1 MADKTNSEIL
11 DQEEGWV
18 HPESANSETGTDAK
32 SNENQELGGDNSNSN
47 LQEELKKAQKDALE
61 FKDSWQRERA
71 EFMNYK
77 RRTASE
83 LLNSRKE
90 AVKNFIHDLL
100 NPIDNLERVSMAST
114 ENPELKAFVDGVN
127 MVRKEFISIVDREG
141 IKRLDPLN
149 ESFNP
154 MLMEAINSVESEEYK
169 EERVIEVYQPGYFY
183 LDGDKKHSI
192 RPARVKVGKPPAN
205 G

>member
-1 MADKTNSEIL
+1 MAEDTNTETIPQEESSNSE
-11 DQEEGWV
+11 
-18 HPESANSETGTDAK
+18 ESPVENIQSEAV
-32 SNENQELGGDNSNSN
+32 SAESSLEL
-47 LQEELKKAQKDALE
+47 ELKKAKEEALN

-71 EFMNYK
+71 EFTNYK

-100 NPIDNLERVSMAST
+100 NPIDNLELVTNVTT
-114 ENPELKAFVDGVN
+114 EIPELKAYVDGVN
-127 MVRKEFISIVDREG
+127 MVKKELLSVIEKEG
-141 IKRLDPLN
+141 IKRLNPVN
-149 ESFNP
+149 ESFDP

-169 EERVIEVYQPGYFY
+169 EETVVEVYQPGYYY
-183 LDGDKKHSI
+183 LDGENQHSI
-192 RPARVKVGKPPAN
+192 RPARVKVGKPLSN

>member
-1 MADKTNSEIL
+1 MAEDTNTETIPQEESSNSE
-11 DQEEGWV
+11 
-18 HPESANSETGTDAK
+18 ESPV
-32 SNENQELGGDNSNSN
+32 ENIQTEAVSAESSLEL
-47 LQEELKKAQKDALE
+47 ELKKAKEEALN

-71 EFMNYK
+71 EFTNYK

-100 NPIDNLERVSMAST
+100 NPIDNLELVTNVTT
-114 ENPELKAFVDGVN
+114 EIPELKAYVDGVN
-127 MVRKEFISIVDREG
+127 MVKKELLSVIEKEG
-141 IKRLDPLN
+141 IKRLNPVN
-149 ESFNP
+149 ESFDP

-169 EERVIEVYQPGYFY
+169 EETVVEVYQPGYYY
-183 LDGDKKHSI
+183 LDGENQHSI
-192 RPARVKVGKPPAN
+192 RPARVKVGKPLSN

>member
-1 MADKTNSEIL
+1 MAENTDTETIS
-11 DQEEGWV
+11 QEESSGSE
-18 HPESANSETGTDAK
+18 ESSTENTQTEEVIEENSL
-32 SNENQELGGDNSNSN
+32 ENQ
-47 LQEELKKAQKDALE
+47 LKKAQEEALN

-71 EFMNYK
+71 EFTNYK

-100 NPIDNLERVSMAST
+100 NPIDNLERVGMVKT
-114 ENPELKAFVDGVN
+114 EIPELKAFVDGVN
-127 MVRKEFISIVDREG
+127 MVKKELISVIEKEG
-141 IKRLDPLN
+141 IKRLEPLN
-149 ESFNP
+149 ASFDP

-169 EERVIEVYQPGYFY
+169 EETVIEVYQPGYYF
-183 LDGDKKHSI
+183 LDGENQHSI
-192 RPARVKVGKPPAN
+192 RPARVKVGKPLAN

>member
-1 MADKTNSEIL
+1 MAEDTNTETIPQEESSNSEESPVENI
-11 DQEEGWV
+11 QTEAASA
-18 HPESANSETGTDAK
+18 ESAL
-32 SNENQELGGDNSNSN
+32 EL
-47 LQEELKKAQKDALE
+47 ELKKAKEEALN

-71 EFMNYK
+71 EFTNYK

-100 NPIDNLERVSMAST
+100 NPIDNLELVTNVTT
-114 ENPELKAFVDGVN
+114 EIPELKAYVDGVN
-127 MVRKEFISIVDREG
+127 MVKKELLSVIEKEG
-141 IKRLDPLN
+141 IKRLNPVN
-149 ESFNP
+149 ESFDP

-169 EERVIEVYQPGYFY
+169 EETVVEVYQPGYYY
-183 LDGDKKHSI
+183 LDGENQHSI
-192 RPARVKVGKPPAN
+192 RPARVKVGKPLSN

>member
-1 MADKTNSEIL
+1 MAENTDTETIS
-11 DQEEGWV
+11 QEESSGSE
-18 HPESANSETGTDAK
+18 ESSTENTQAEEVIEENSL
-32 SNENQELGGDNSNSN
+32 ENQ
-47 LQEELKKAQKDALE
+47 LKKAQEEALN

-71 EFMNYK
+71 EFTNYK

-100 NPIDNLERVSMAST
+100 NPIDNLERVGMVNT
-114 ENPELKAFVDGVN
+114 EIPELKAFVDGVN
-127 MVRKEFISIVDREG
+127 MVKKELISVIEKEG
-141 IKRLDPLN
+141 IKRLEPLN
-149 ESFNP
+149 ASFDP

-169 EERVIEVYQPGYFY
+169 EETVIEVYQPGYYF
-183 LDGDKKHSI
+183 LDGENQHSI
-192 RPARVKVGKPPAN
+192 RPARVKVGKPLAN

>member
-1 MADKTNSEIL
+1 MAEDTNTETIPQEESSNSEENPVENI
-11 DQEEGWV
+11 QTEAASA
-18 HPESANSETGTDAK
+18 ESAL
-32 SNENQELGGDNSNSN
+32 EL
-47 LQEELKKAQKDALE
+47 ELKKAKEEALN

-71 EFMNYK
+71 EFTNYK

-100 NPIDNLERVSMAST
+100 NPIDNLELVTNVTT
-114 ENPELKAFVDGVN
+114 EIPELKAYVDGVN
-127 MVRKEFISIVDREG
+127 MVKKELISVIEKEG
-141 IKRLDPLN
+141 IKRLNPVN
-149 ESFNP
+149 ESFDP

-169 EERVIEVYQPGYFY
+169 EETVVEVYQPGYYY
-183 LDGDKKHSI
+183 LDGENQHSI
-192 RPARVKVGKPPAN
+192 RPARVKVGKPLSN

>member
-1 MADKTNSEIL
+1 MAENTDTETIS
-11 DQEEGWV
+11 QEESSGSE
-18 HPESANSETGTDAK
+18 ESSTENTQTEEVIEENSL
-32 SNENQELGGDNSNSN
+32 ENQ
-47 LQEELKKAQKDALE
+47 LKKAQEEALN

-71 EFMNYK
+71 EFTNYK

-100 NPIDNLERVSMAST
+100 NPIDNLERVGMVKT
-114 ENPELKAFVDGVN
+114 EIPELKAFVDGVN
-127 MVRKEFISIVDREG
+127 MVKKELISFIEKEG
-141 IKRLDPLN
+141 IKRLEPLN
-149 ESFNP
+149 ASFDP

-169 EERVIEVYQPGYFY
+169 EETVIEVYQPGYYF
-183 LDGDKKHSI
+183 LDGENQHSI
-192 RPARVKVGKPPAN
+192 RPARVKVGKPLAN

>member
-1 MADKTNSEIL
+1 MAEDTNTETIPQEESSNSEENPVENI
-11 DQEEGWV
+11 QTEAASA
-18 HPESANSETGTDAK
+18 ESAL
-32 SNENQELGGDNSNSN
+32 EL
-47 LQEELKKAQKDALE
+47 ELKKAKEEALN

-71 EFMNYK
+71 EFTNYK

-100 NPIDNLERVSMAST
+100 NPIDNLELVTNVTT
-114 ENPELKAFVDGVN
+114 EIPELKAYVDGVN
-127 MVRKEFISIVDREG
+127 MVKKELLSVIEKEG
-141 IKRLDPLN
+141 IKRLNPVN
-149 ESFNP
+149 ESFDP

-169 EERVIEVYQPGYFY
+169 EETVVEVYQPGYYY
-183 LDGDKKHSI
+183 LDGENQHSI
-192 RPARVKVGKPPAN
+192 RPARVKVGKPLSN